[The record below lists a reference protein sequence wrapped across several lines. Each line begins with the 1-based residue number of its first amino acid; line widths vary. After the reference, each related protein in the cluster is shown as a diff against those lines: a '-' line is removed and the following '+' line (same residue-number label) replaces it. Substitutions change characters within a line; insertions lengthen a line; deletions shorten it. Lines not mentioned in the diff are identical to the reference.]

1 LASATSVPRW
11 RCPSFHV
18 PNAKSLLSALL
29 ATFLIVAASSA
40 SLAGERVSAGGT
52 LLTWRPVRPSQ
63 QGVRNAD
70 EGISPTEPAVIAGG
84 QRTPRIARA
93 TRVDPQVKQVVLQLG
108 DDPLANPFNDPMPR
122 SPFRASGMQTAP
134 APTDGQP
141 AESAL
146 DPDSAAISA
155 QPPPNPFETQPAE
168 PDVPG
173 RLPDGDATAPP
184 VDDLTISPF
193 GPLGPEAGVAA
204 DPKEDCETALRNLKA
219 NRLNRTTSRAILDL
233 APREAGEL
241 PYECTF
247 GNERLALD
255 SGRDW
260 GQTCYT
266 WKASGLCHKPLYF
279 EQAHMERYGHS
290 WGPVLDPVISGAHFF
305 ASVPMLPYKMGLE
318 PPCECIY
325 PLGHYRPGNCAPHY
339 VEPFPWSIRAAASE
353 AGALT
358 GLIFAV
364 P

>member
-1 LASATSVPRW
+1 MLSV
-11 RCPSFHV
+11 
-18 PNAKSLLSALL
+18 LL
-29 ATFLIVAASSA
+29 AAFLIVAASSV
-40 SLAGERVSAGGT
+40 SLAGERAGGGGT
-52 LLTWRPVRPSQ
+52 LLSWRPFRPPHQSVRH
-63 QGVRNAD
+63 AD
-70 EGISPTEPAVIAGG
+70 EQVSRTQPAAIAGDP
-84 QRTPRIARA
+84 RTARTTRA
-93 TRVDPQVKQVVLQLG
+93 TRVDPQVKRVVLQLS

-122 SPFRASGMQTAP
+122 SPFRSSGLQTIP
-134 APTDGQP
+134 AETDEQP
-141 AESAL
+141 AEPGLST
-146 DPDSAAISA
+146 DNAATSA
-155 QPPPNPFETQPAE
+155 QPPNPFEAQPSE
-168 PDVPG
+168 PDEPAP
-173 RLPDGDATAPP
+173 LPADDATAPP
-184 VDDLTISPF
+184 RDDIIQSPF
-193 GPLGPEAGVAA
+193 GPLGSDLGVAP
-204 DPKEDCETALRNLKA
+204 DPKADCETALRNLKA

-233 APREAGEL
+233 APREGGAL

-247 GNERLALD
+247 GNERLALN

-305 ASVPMLPYKMGLE
+305 ATVPMLPYKMGLE

-339 VEPFPWSIRAAASE
+339 IEPFPWSIRAAALE
-353 AGALT
+353 ASAVT